1 MVPNRRN
8 CTIHDVA
15 DGTRKVALVIA
26 SRKLAL
32 VRRPSPRLAEGIV
45 THIDRVPVNVALA
58 ERQWG
63 AYVDALHG
71 AGWETI
77 EVPPAPDCPD
87 SAFVEDTMVVY
98 RNVAV
103 IARPGADERK
113 PETTDAE
120 RAVEAL
126 GYSINRIR
134 PPGTLDGGDVL
145 KVLGQN
151 GNDIIYVGRGGRTN
165 GEGIRQLRAILE
177 PVGATVVAVPLT
189 KVLHLKTAITALPD
203 GTIIG
208 YPPSIDDTS
217 LFPRFLAVPEESGSH
232 VVLLGGAKLLISA
245 DCPQTAALL
254 TDLGYEPVVVDIS
267 EYVKLEGCVTC
278 LSVRLR
284 GLQAP

>member
-1 MVPNRRN
+1 M
-8 CTIHDVA
+8 IS
-15 DGTRKVALVIA
+15 

-45 THIDRVPVNVALA
+45 THIDRVPVDVALA
-58 ERQWG
+58 ERQWS

-77 EVPPAPDCPD
+77 EVPPVPDCPD

-120 RAVEAL
+120 RAVEEL

-145 KVLGQN
+145 KVPGQN

-177 PVGATVVAVPLT
+177 PIGATVVAVPLT

-208 YPPSIDDTS
+208 YPPSIEDAS
-217 LFPRFLAVPEESGSH
+217 LFPRFLAVPEDSGSH
-232 VVLLGGAKLLISA
+232 VVLLGGTKLLMSS

-254 TDLGYEPVVVDIS
+254 TDLGYEPVIVDIS

-284 GLQAP
+284 GLPVP